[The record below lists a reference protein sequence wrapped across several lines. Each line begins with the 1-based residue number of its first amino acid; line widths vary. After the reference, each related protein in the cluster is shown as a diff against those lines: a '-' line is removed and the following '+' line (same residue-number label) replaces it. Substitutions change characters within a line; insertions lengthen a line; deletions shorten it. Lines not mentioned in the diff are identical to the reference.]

1 MPVNL
6 RYILL
11 KDGYDMNWTVWQQ
24 RFEQFLKEQ
33 MDDDSAHDLGHIRR
47 VVHNAMQFAKIEGAE
62 LAVVFPAAWLHDCVT
77 VPKDSPLRSQASRLA
92 ADTAVTFLQSQ
103 SYPAQHL
110 DGIAH
115 AVAAHSFSA
124 KIPPETIEAKVVQ
137 DADRLDA
144 IGAIGIA
151 RAFIIGGQLGR
162 PIYDEADP
170 FCQERDPDDFVAT
183 VDHFYTKLF
192 KLVDTMQTE
201 AGRREAHIRTQF
213 MRDFLAQMG
222 REIDVLAS

>member
-1 MPVNL
+1 MRRRDWSLVFE
-6 RYILL
+6 
-11 KDGYDMNWTVWQQ
+11 
-24 RFEQFLKEQ
+24 RFLAEQ
-33 MDDDSAHDLGHIRR
+33 MGDDGAHQDGAHDLSHIRR
-47 VVHNAMQFAKIEGAE
+47 VVHNAVQFAEIEGAE
-62 LAVVFPAAWLHDCVT
+62 LAVVLPAAWLHDCVT

-92 ADTAVTFLQSQ
+92 AETAVTFLQSQ

-115 AVAAHSFSA
+115 AIAAHSFSA

-162 PIYDEADP
+162 PIYGEADP
-170 FCQERDPDDFVAT
+170 FCATREPDDFVAT

-192 KLVDTMQTE
+192 KLADTMQT
-201 AGRREAHIRTQF
+201 ASGRREAQIRTQF
-213 MRDFLAQMG
+213 MRDFLVQLG
-222 REIDVLAS
+222 REIDVVTS